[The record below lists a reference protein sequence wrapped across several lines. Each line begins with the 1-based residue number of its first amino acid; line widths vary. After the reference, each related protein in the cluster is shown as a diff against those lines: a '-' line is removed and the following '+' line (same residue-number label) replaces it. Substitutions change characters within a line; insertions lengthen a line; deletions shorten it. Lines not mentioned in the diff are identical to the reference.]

1 MRFLLALAFCSIL
14 ITGLAWQNPA
24 SETWKEKIQP
34 SLLEKAASEDL
45 LDFVVVMKEQASLME
60 EAREIRGKEAK
71 ASFVLDRLKA
81 LAEQT
86 QSELRALLSTKDV
99 EYSSLYIV
107 NAIHAKGDLAL
118 IKEIAAFENVAK
130 VLDNPA
136 GRVEKLLPAD
146 PPATRDPQ
154 TLEWGVERI
163 NADDVWAL
171 GYKGEGVVIG
181 GEDTG
186 YKWDHPALISKY
198 RGWDGAIVDHNY
210 SWHDAIHELSPLHNY
225 PDTLP
230 SNNDCGL
237 DISTPC
243 DDQGHGTWTMGIM
256 VGDDGDDEVGVAPES
271 KWIGCRNMEGGWGT
285 PFTYLECFEFF
296 LAPTDLNNENP
307 DPAKAPHVIN
317 NSWGCPEIEGCN
329 ADNRGL
335 LELGV
340 NNLKASG
347 VFVVVSAGNDGGQ
360 GCSSIFNPA
369 SIYENS
375 FSVGA
380 TSINDTIGGY
390 SSRGPVA
397 IDSSGRLKPNVVAPG
412 TNIRSTSRSDG
423 YTSGTGTSGAGPF
436 VAGTVALMISAN
448 PALAGEVDQLED
460 ILEQTAVPKTS
471 DQDCGS
477 ISSMEVPNNVYGYG
491 RIDALAAVERALTIT
506 SVQDNWSRQLQVYPN
521 PVSNLLT
528 LELPESTEPV
538 YLFLYDATGR
548 MLNQWQWQGGNRTE
562 TIDMSRQSPGIY
574 FYQLQSGSQQASG
587 KLIRQ

>member
-1 MRFLLALAFCSIL
+1 M
-14 ITGLAWQNPA
+14 
-24 SETWKEKIQP
+24 
-34 SLLEKAASEDL
+34 
-45 LDFVVVMKEQASLME
+45 
-60 EAREIRGKEAK
+60 
-71 ASFVLDRLKA
+71 
-81 LAEQT
+81 AEQT
-86 QSELRALLSTKDV
+86 QREISTLLSTKGV

-107 NAIHAKGDLAL
+107 NAIRVKGDLAL
-118 IKEIAAFENVAK
+118 IRELAALETVAK

-136 GRVEKLLPAD
+136 GQVEKIQPVD
-146 PPATRDPQ
+146 PPANRDPQ
-154 TLEWGVERI
+154 TLEWGVEII

-186 YKWDHPALISKY
+186 YKWDHPALLSKY
-198 RGWDGAIVDHNY
+198 RGWDGSIADHNY
-210 SWHDAIHELSPLHNY
+210 NWHDAIRELNPLHNY
-225 PDTLP
+225 PDSLP

-237 DISTPC
+237 DISVPC
-243 DDQGHGTWTMGIM
+243 DDEGHGTWTMGIM
-256 VGDDGDDEVGVAPES
+256 VGEDGDNEVGVAPES
-271 KWIGCRNMEGGWGT
+271 KWIGCRNMEAGWGT

-317 NSWGCPEIEGCN
+317 NSWGCPAIEGCN

-360 GCSSIFNPA
+360 GCASIFNPA
-369 SIYENS
+369 AIYENS

-380 TSINDTIGGY
+380 TNISDTIWRG
-390 SSRGPVA
+390 SSRGPVMV
-397 IDSSGRLKPNVVAPG
+397 DSSGRLKPNVVAPG
-412 TNIRSTSRSDG
+412 VNIRSTSRSDG
-423 YTSGTGTSGAGPF
+423 YTSGTGTSGAGPY
-436 VAGTVALMISAN
+436 VAGTVALMINAN

-471 DQDCGS
+471 NEDCGTV
-477 ISSMEVPNNVYGYG
+477 SSMEVPNNVYGYG

-506 SVQDNWSRQLQVYPN
+506 STQDDLWASQLKIYPN
-521 PVSNLLT
+521 PVSDLLT
-528 LELPESTEPV
+528 VELPETAEPV

-548 MLNQWQWQGGNRTE
+548 MLQQWQTDNRRQ
-562 TIDMSRQSPGIY
+562 TIDMSRFSPGIY
-574 FYQLQSGSQQASG
+574 FYQIQSGNQQASG
-587 KLIRQ
+587 KVVRQ